1 MACMNAK
8 TGEKIVCAA
17 ELQGP
22 VSKETV
28 KVILDEKPSLVIL
41 GGPATYLQGVRIGE
55 EFFRTALIHMEMIAK
70 EVEPLVIDHHLLR
83 DEGWYK
89 FLEPVRKSGEK
100 IGHRVITAAELAR
113 KEPKPLECRRKE
125 LYEEEKPSAEF
136 LKWAKLPKEK
146 LSETAPP
153 L

>member
-1 MACMNAK
+1 
-8 TGEKIVCAA
+8 
-17 ELQGP
+17 
-22 VSKETV
+22 
-28 KVILDEKPSLVIL
+28 
-41 GGPATYLQGVRIGE
+41 
-55 EFFRTALIHMEMIAK
+55 MEMIAK
-70 EVEPLVIDHHLLR
+70 EVETLVIDHHLLR

-89 FLEPVRKSGEK
+89 FLEPVRKSAEK

-146 LSETAPP
+146 LIETAPP